1 MNSVKAVDGVDL
13 SVYKGE
19 TLGIVGESGCG
30 KTTVGRCLLL
40 LTKPTSG
47 RLWYRMPAEVRA
59 EIIRLRREARELAAR
74 PDAAADSR
82 QVKRAVAR
90 IAEIERRIAEAGK
103 MPGGAPGARI
113 DALAAEREA
122 IVDKGGAA
130 VQIAVRAVRI
140 AALEDRFALKPRLE
154 GLPPAQ
160 KRILTLL
167 LLIASLVLL
176 SLNAFVGAVALVAGG
191 IAILVANGLAAREA
205 LEALRRLRK
214 EMQIVFQDPFSS
226 LNPRL
231 LVKDI
236 LSEPLIVHRLDRW
249 LCDTDHVSVDAR
261 SVPTN
266 PGEPPRCPVCGGPTR
281 RTSERMGDAEVRGR
295 VVELLAKV
303 GLNPEHQYRY
313 PHEFSGGQR
322 QRIGIARALALNP
335 EFIVLDE
342 PTSALDVSVQA
353 QILNMLRELQR
364 SFGFTYVFI
373 SHDLSVI
380 KHMSNRIAVMYLG
393 KIVEAAP
400 KEELFRDPLHPY
412 TAALLSVIPI
422 PDPDL
427 KRDRIILA
435 GDVPSPVNPPPGCRF
450 HTRCPVAIATCG
462 FTPDEVAEA
471 LNRVVEE
478 AREAGRTEANTL
490 ASIEVFEGRVQVNLR
505 PGTPPRSFRDFVE
518 DVIAARSETVRAL
531 KAITA
536 LVDDE
541 HGLSAAVSASLE
553 PPLLEVSPGHWV
565 ACHLRVPS
573 HAA

>member
-1 MNSVKAVDGVDL
+1 VKAVDGVDL
-13 SVYKGE
+13 AVYKGE

-47 RLWYRMPAEVRA
+47 RIWYRMPAEVRA
-59 EIIRLRREARELAAR
+59 EILRLRREAQELRRR
-74 PDAAADSR
+74 PDAGADRR
-82 QVKRAVAR
+82 QVKRAVGR
-90 IAEIERRIAEAGK
+90 VAELEKEIAEARK
-103 MPGGAPGARI
+103 DPGGAGSVRI
-113 DALAAEREA
+113 DALAAERDE
-122 IVDKGGAA
+122 IIERGGAA
-130 VQIAVRAVRI
+130 VQIAVREDRV
-140 AALEDRFALKPRLE
+140 AALEAQFALKPRVE

-160 KRILTLL
+160 KRLFTLL
-167 LLIASLVLL
+167 LLVASLLL
-176 SLNAFVGAVALVAGG
+176 LALNVYAGAVALIGGG
-191 IAILVANGLAAREA
+191 IAILVANALLARRA
-205 LEALRRLRK
+205 LEELRHLRK

-236 LSEPLIVHRLDRW
+236 VSEPLIVHRLERW
-249 LCDTDHVSVDAR
+249 LCDTHHVSIDAR
-261 SVPTN
+261 SVPSN
-266 PGEPPRCPVCGGPTR
+266 PGEAPLCPVGGEPTHL
-281 RTSERMGDAEVRGR
+281 TDERMGEAEVRGR

-335 EFIVLDE
+335 AFIVLDE

-471 LNRVVEE
+471 LNRIVEE
-478 AREAGRTEANTL
+478 TRQAGQPEANTL

-505 PGTPPRSFRDFVE
+505 PGTSPKSFRDFVTGL
-518 DVIAARSETVRAL
+518 VASRSETVRAL

-536 LVDDE
+536 IVDDE
-541 HGLSAAVSASLE
+541 RGLSAEVSAPVE

-565 ACHLRVPS
+565 ACHLRVPGY
-573 HAA
+573 AA